1 LTEDGSTAA
10 EITPEAMAA
19 AQQAVGGM
27 AGGQAQQSLAGT
39 VGGAL
44 EAAPNMADGI
54 AASAI
59 PNAAPVGAGAS
70 AVGL

>member
-1 LTEDGSTAA
+1 
-10 EITPEAMAA
+10 
-19 AQQAVGGM
+19 VGGM